1 LSSRSKIWMLL
12 AAGLVLG
19 QALAAVW
26 LPRGFLLVAFS
37 DTTQALLLIS
47 GTLAFIPTALASQG
61 RTRAF
66 WGLMAIGVGLW
77 FAYQLLWIYFEIYLR
92 QDVPDLF
99 VGDTVLF
106 LHIVPMMAA
115 LALQPQRPQDD
126 RTTRFGSLDFAL
138 LLIWWLFLYFYT
150 VLPWLYAFPDDV
162 SYNHNQN
169 VIYMTEK
176 IVFLGGL
183 AVLWTRSS
191 RSWKRLYGHLFG
203 ASLVYALSSY
213 LANWAIEKHLY
224 YTGSL
229 YDIPLVA
236 SMAWFTGIALWARD
250 LPPKQQSVRQ
260 QTGHGVWV
268 ARLGMMT
275 IFSLPLFAAWALFDQ
290 NSPSRVQTFR
300 LLLTLS
306 TMMLMGSLVFLKQ
319 HLLDRELLS
328 LLRQSEQS
336 FDNLQRLQAQLLQSE
351 KLASLGQL
359 VGGAAHELNNP
370 LTAML
375 GYSDL
380 LSSTQLNDDQR
391 ALASKIEQQVRR
403 TKELVASLLSF
414 AKQVPGEKS
423 PLDMTALVQTALKL
437 CQPQLRARNVEIR
450 TNLAS
455 DLPPVLG
462 DSTQLLQ
469 VCLHI
474 ANNALH
480 ALEEVGGGALS
491 VATTR
496 GDGLV
501 AVEFFDNGPGAAE
514 PERVFDPF
522 YTTRPVGK
530 GMGLGLSACYGIVQ
544 EHKGRI
550 VCENRSEGGAVFR
563 IELPV
568 IGTENQRRQSP
579 RTEVT
584 SPLAGFAAAASHV
597 STPDKR

>member
-1 LSSRSKIWMLL
+1 MAL
-12 AAGLVLG
+12 AAALVVG
-19 QALAAVW
+19 QVLAAVW
-26 LPRGFLLVAFS
+26 LPRGFALVAFS
-37 DTTQALLLIS
+37 DITQALLLLS
-47 GTLAFIPTALASQG
+47 GTVAFLPTALAAQG
-61 RTRAF
+61 RARAF
-66 WGLMAIGVGLW
+66 WGLLATGLGLW
-77 FAYQLLWIYFEIYLR
+77 FGYQLLWIYFEIYLR

-99 VGDTVLF
+99 VGDTILF
-106 LHIVPMMAA
+106 LHVVPMMAA
-115 LALQPQRPQDD
+115 LALQPQRLQND
-126 RTTRFGSLDFAL
+126 RSRRLGLLDFAL
-138 LLIWWLFLYFYT
+138 LLIWWLFLYFFT
-150 VLPWLYAFPDDV
+150 VLPWLYSYPDDY

-191 RSWKRLYGHLFG
+191 RSWKILYGHLFG

-213 LANWAIEKHLY
+213 LANWAIGKHLY

-236 SMAWFTGIALWARD
+236 SMGWFTGIGLWTRHKPAKPD
-250 LPPKQQSVRQ
+250 AAPVT
-260 QTGHGVWV
+260 TGHGVWV
-268 ARLGMMT
+268 ARLGMLA

-290 NSPSRVQTFR
+290 QPSPVQAFR
-300 LLLTLS
+300 LLLTLA
-306 TMMLMGSLVFLKQ
+306 TIMVMGSLVFLKQ
-319 HLLDRELLS
+319 HLLDRELLT
-328 LLRQSEQS
+328 LLQQSQKS
-336 FDNLQRLQAQLLQSE
+336 FDNLQRLQAQLVQSE

-380 LSSTQLNDDQR
+380 LSSTSLSDEQR
-391 ALASKIEQQVRR
+391 ALALKVDQQVRR
-403 TKELVASLLSF
+403 TKALVASLLSF
-414 AKQVPGEKS
+414 AKQVPGDKT
-423 PLDMTALVQTALKL
+423 PLDLSVLVQTALKL
-437 CQPQLRARNVEIR
+437 CQPELRASKVEIR
-450 TNLAS
+450 TDLAS

-474 ANNALH
+474 ANNALQ

-491 VATTR
+491 VLTAMHE
-496 GDGLV
+496 GM
-501 AVEFFDNGPGAAE
+501 AVMQFSDSGPGTPQA
-514 PERVFDPF
+514 ERVSDPF
-522 YTTRPVGK
+522 HTTRPVGK

-550 VCENRSEGGAVFR
+550 VCENRAEGGAVFR

-568 IGTENQRRQSP
+568 MSADQQTQAAR
-579 RTEVT
+579 
-584 SPLAGFAAAASHV
+584 GFQATKLAAASPLQYH
-597 STPDKR
+597 SQHKP

>member
-1 LSSRSKIWMLL
+1 MSSRSKIWILL
-12 AAGLVLG
+12 AAALVVG
-19 QALAAVW
+19 QALAAIW
-26 LPRGFLLVAFS
+26 LPRGFPLIAFS
-37 DTTQALLLIS
+37 DTTQALLLLS
-47 GTLAFIPTALASQG
+47 GTVAFIPTALASQG
-61 RTRAF
+61 RARAF
-66 WGLMAIGVGLW
+66 WGLMATAVGLW

-99 VGDTVLF
+99 VGDTILF
-106 LHIVPMMAA
+106 LHVVPMMAA

-126 RTTRFGSLDFAL
+126 RTTRFGLLDFAL
-138 LLIWWLFLYFYT
+138 LLVWWLFLYLFI
-150 VLPWLYAFPDDV
+150 VLPWLYAYPDDLF
-162 SYNHNQN
+162 YNHNQN

-191 RSWKRLYGHLFG
+191 RSWKIMYGHLFG

-229 YDIPLVA
+229 YDIPLVL
-236 SMAWFTGIALWARD
+236 SMGWFTAIALWAKD
-250 LPPKQQSVRQ
+250 LPPKREMVRAQS
-260 QTGHGVWV
+260 GHGVWV
-268 ARLGMMT
+268 ARVGMMT

-290 NSPSRVQTFR
+290 QSPSRVQMFR

-306 TMMLMGSLVFLKQ
+306 TMMVMGSLVFLKQ

-328 LLRQSEQS
+328 LLRQSEES
-336 FDNLQRLQAQLLQSE
+336 FNNLQRLQEQLVQSE

-380 LSSTQLNDDQR
+380 LSSTPLNDQQR
-391 ALASKIEQQVRR
+391 ALALKIDQQVRR
-403 TKELVASLLSF
+403 TKALVASLLSF

-423 PLDMTALVQTALKL
+423 PLDMSALVQTALKL
-437 CQPQLRARNVEIR
+437 CQPQLRARNIEIR
-450 TNLAS
+450 ANLAS
-455 DLPPVLG
+455 DLPPILG

-480 ALEEVGGGALS
+480 ALEETGGGVLS
-491 VATTR
+491 VATAKAN
-496 GDGLV
+496 GFV
-501 AVEFFDNGPGAAE
+501 VVEFADNGPGARE

-544 EHKGRI
+544 EHNGRI
-550 VCENRSEGGAVFR
+550 VCENRQEGGAVFR
-563 IELPV
+563 IELPMMASAE
-568 IGTENQRRQSP
+568 GARQVALD
-579 RTEVT
+579 TNAAHAKMA
-584 SPLAGFAAAASHV
+584 AGRSE
-597 STPDKR
+597 

>member
-1 LSSRSKIWMLL
+1 MSTRSKIWILL
-12 AAGLVLG
+12 ATGLVVG
-19 QALAAVW
+19 QAVAAIW
-26 LPRGFLLVAFS
+26 LRGFRLVAFS
-37 DTTQALLLIS
+37 DATQALLLLS
-47 GTLAFIPTALASQG
+47 GTLAFVPTALAAQG
-61 RTRAF
+61 RARAF
-66 WGLMAIGVGLW
+66 WGLMATGVGLW
-77 FAYQLLWIYFEIYLR
+77 FGYQLVWIYFEIYLR

-115 LALQPQRPQDD
+115 LALQPQRSQDD

-138 LLIWWLFLYFYT
+138 LLIWWLFLYLFT
-150 VLPWLYAFPDDV
+150 VVPWLYAFPDDL

-191 RSWKRLYGHLFG
+191 RSWKMLYGHLFG

-229 YDIPLVA
+229 YDVPLVL

-250 LPPKQQSVRQ
+250 MPPKQEAVRAHK
-260 QTGHGVWV
+260 GHGVWV

-275 IFSLPLFAAWALFDQ
+275 IFSLPLFAGWALIDL
-290 NSPSRVQTFR
+290 NSPSQVQTFR

-328 LLRQSEQS
+328 LLRQSEES
-336 FDNLQRLQAQLLQSE
+336 FDSLQRLQAQLVQSE

-380 LSSTQLNDDQR
+380 LSSTQLDDEQR
-391 ALASKIEQQVRR
+391 ALALKIDQQVRR
-403 TKELVASLLSF
+403 TKALVASLLNF

-423 PLDMTALVQTALKL
+423 PLDMSALVQTALKL
-437 CQPQLRARNVEIR
+437 CQPQLRTRNIEIQAK
-450 TNLAS
+450 LAS

-474 ANNALH
+474 GNNALH

-491 VATTR
+491 ISTAMEAGSV
-496 GDGLV
+496 V
-501 AVEFFDNGPGAAE
+501 VEFSDNGPGARD

-550 VCENRSEGGAVFR
+550 VCENRPEGGAVFR
-563 IELPV
+563 IELPAMN
-568 IGTENQRRQSP
+568 TDARARQSASTP
-579 RTEVT
+579 PVY
-584 SPLAGFAAAASHV
+584 PLAGLAAAGGHV
-597 STPDKR
+597 PSSDKR